1 MLIPSWHSKNS
12 DPYNYEF
19 IHNVIT
25 LIKLGYSN
33 QLDIR
38 IMYEKD
44 HIAES
49 LNAFDIILPHIV
61 SNNIEFSLLVDKT
74 KNENT
79 SELYDY
85 SQEELDTFYMRVN
98 SLNNSMYK
106 KEYMFI
112 YDDQTVEYKCFN
124 DLFGKNEYSFK
135 HYLCDAKR
143 NNLYIHFDG
152 NVYPCVDYFSHK
164 KMPLFNIYHHAT
176 YKVYDKPI
184 LCQLLHCTCDWSIT
198 KRKVFNGK

>member
-1 MLIPSWHSKNS
+1 
-12 DPYNYEF
+12 
-19 IHNVIT
+19 
-25 LIKLGYSN
+25 
-33 QLDIR
+33 
-38 IMYEKD
+38 MYEKD

-98 SLNNSMYK
+98 SLNNSVYK

-112 YDDQTVEYKCFN
+112 YDD
-124 DLFGKNEYSFK
+124 
-135 HYLCDAKR
+135 
-143 NNLYIHFDG
+143 
-152 NVYPCVDYFSHK
+152 
-164 KMPLFNIYHHAT
+164 
-176 YKVYDKPI
+176 
-184 LCQLLHCTCDWSIT
+184 
-198 KRKVFNGK
+198 